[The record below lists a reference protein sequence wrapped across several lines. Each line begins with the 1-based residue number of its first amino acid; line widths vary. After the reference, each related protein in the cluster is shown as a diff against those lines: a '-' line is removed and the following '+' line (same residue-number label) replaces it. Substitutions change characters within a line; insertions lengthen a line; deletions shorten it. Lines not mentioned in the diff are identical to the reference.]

1 MGASRIAAVSRV
13 ETLLRQFRTL
23 KLPVPAGEKIQFS
36 GAGDD
41 DVYNLTAPFQCG
53 DTSVIAARVEP
64 RNSELSQVKFFAFD
78 GVRQCELL
86 PDAPVFALQDPFFA
100 RIGGEFIFGGVS
112 VEPAD
117 DTSGRLRWKTV
128 LYRGTD
134 LYSLR
139 PFFIGPE
146 GMKDIR
152 PVGLPDGKVLLFTR
166 PQGETGGR
174 GTIGYILLDSLE
186 DLTLGKIAQA
196 TLLQGQV
203 AAEEWCG
210 VNAAYVL
217 DGPQIG
223 VLGHVARFDA
233 QGHRNYYACS
243 FIFNYQTYHRTA
255 LKIIAERNQ
264 FKPGAAKRADLE
276 DVIFPGGLCITES
289 SVPRLYC
296 GTSDCEAQWI
306 GINNPFL

>member
-1 MGASRIAAVSRV
+1 MSTV
-13 ETLLRQFRTL
+13 ETLLRQFHSL
-23 KLPVPAGEKIQFS
+23 KLPVPAGEKISFS

-41 DVYNLTAPFQCG
+41 DVYNLTAPFRCA
-53 DTSVIAARVEP
+53 DISVIAARVEP
-64 RNSELSQVKFFAFD
+64 RNSELSQVKFFEFD
-78 GVRQCELL
+78 GVRQCTLL

-117 DTSGRLRWKTV
+117 GTSGRLQWRTV
-128 LYRGTD
+128 LYRGAD
-134 LYSLR
+134 MYSLR
-139 PFFIGPE
+139 PFFIGPQ

-186 DLTLGKIAQA
+186 DLTPAKIAQA

-217 DGPQIG
+217 DGHQIG

-233 QGHRNYYACS
+233 RGYRNYYACS
-243 FIFNYQTYHRTA
+243 FIFNCQTYRCTA
-255 LKIIAERNQ
+255 MKIIAERKQ

-289 SVPRLYC
+289 SAPRLYC

-306 GINNPFL
+306 EINHPFK